1 MKEYYQI
8 HELAK
13 LFDLCPDTLRYY
25 EEKGLLHPVRGENR
39 YRRYGIQD
47 VCTLNIIRS
56 LRELD
61 LPTGEIRGYLER
73 RCVGE
78 TLTLLEQE
86 AQLLRRRIAGLE
98 AVLHQAEE
106 RRCRLEEYSQVADG
120 RVEIIREP
128 ARPCVCLEKDII
140 LEGEVDFQLKRLE
153 QRHQDYIQ
161 VIGSQ
166 CMGAT
171 VDEASLRQGI
181 YNHFSR
187 VFFLTTPGLPFDD
200 ILPEGEYA
208 RLYYRG
214 GYTRLEEH
222 WATLLAGIAAAGR
235 QAVGPPLELYRID
248 AHDTNLE
255 AEYVTELQ
263 VQVTGGSAV

>member
-25 EEKGLLHPVRGENR
+25 EEKGLLHPTRGENR
-39 YRRYGIQD
+39 YRLYGIQD
-47 VCTLNIIRS
+47 VCTLNIIRA

-73 RCVGE
+73 RSVGE
-78 TLTLLEQE
+78 TLELLGREE
-86 AQLLRRRIAGLE
+86 ELLRRRIAELE
-98 AVLHQAEE
+98 RSCAQAEE
-106 RRCRLEEYSQVADG
+106 RRRRLEHYS
-120 RVEIIREP
+120 RVTAGTVKIQREGE
-128 ARPCVCLEKDII
+128 RPYVYLEKDFI
-140 LEGEVDFQLKRLE
+140 LEKEVDFQLKRLE

-166 CMGAT
+166 CMGAAL
-171 VDEASLRQGI
+171 EEESLKKGI

-187 VFFLTTPGLPFDD
+187 VFFLTQPGLPFDD
-200 ILPEGEYA
+200 VLPEGEYA

-214 GYTRLEEH
+214 AYDRLEEH
-222 WATLLAGIAAAGR
+222 MATLMCGVKTAGYR
-235 QAVGPPLELYRID
+235 PVGAPLELYRID
-248 AHDTNLE
+248 AHDTNRE
-255 AEYVTELQ
+255 EEYVTELQ
-263 VQVTGGSAV
+263 VPVTPAV

>member
-1 MKEYYQI
+1 MKEFYQI

-39 YRRYGIQD
+39 YRLYGIQD

-61 LPTGEIRGYLER
+61 LPTREIGSYLER
-73 RCVGE
+73 RSVGE
-78 TLTLLEQE
+78 TLELLDREE
-86 AQLLRRRIAGLE
+86 ELLKRRMAELE
-98 AVLHQAEE
+98 AARREAEE
-106 RRCRLEEYSQVADG
+106 RRRRLERYRAVEAD
-120 RVEIIREP
+120 RTELVEEP
-128 ARPCVCLEKDII
+128 ERPYVFLEKDFI
-140 LEGEVDFQLKRLE
+140 LEKEIDFQLKRLE

-166 CMGAT
+166 CMGAAM
-171 VDEASLRQGI
+171 DEESLKKGI

-187 VFFLTTPGLPFDD
+187 VFFLTREGLPFDD
-200 ILPEGEYA
+200 VLTAGEYA
-208 RLYYRG
+208 RRYYRG
-214 GYTRLEEH
+214 PYDRLEQH
-222 WATLLAGIAAAGR
+222 LKQLLADVERAGR
-235 QAVGPPLELYRID
+235 RPVGPPLELYRID

-263 VQVTGGSAV
+263 VRVAPAV

>member
-25 EEKGLLHPVRGENR
+25 AEKGLLHPTRGENR
-39 YRRYGIQD
+39 YRKYGIQD
-47 VCTLNIIRS
+47 ICTLNIIRA

-73 RCVGE
+73 RSVGE
-78 TLTLLEQE
+78 TLGLLDREE
-86 AQLLRRRIAGLE
+86 NLLRRRIAELE
-98 AVLHQAEE
+98 AACREAEE
-106 RRCRLEEYSQVADG
+106 RRLRLERYQ
-120 RVEIIREP
+120 RVEAGCVEIVEEP
-128 ARPCVCLEKDII
+128 ERPYVFLEKDFS
-140 LEGEVDFQLKRLE
+140 LEKEVDFQLKRLE

-166 CMGAT
+166 CMGAAL
-171 VDEASLRQGI
+171 DGESLKQGV

-187 VFFLTTPGLPFDD
+187 VFFLTRPGLPFDD
-200 ILPEGEYA
+200 VLPAGHYA

-214 GYTRLEEH
+214 AYDRLKGH
-222 WATLLAGIAAAGR
+222 LKVLMAGAAAAGYR
-235 QAVGPPLELYRID
+235 SAGTPLELYRID
-248 AHDTNLE
+248 AHDTNRE
-255 AEYVTELQ
+255 EEYVTELQ
-263 VQVTGGSAV
+263 VWVTAAV

>member
-25 EEKGLLHPVRGENR
+25 EEKGLLHPTRGENR

-47 VCTLNIIRS
+47 VCTLNIIRA

-73 RCVGE
+73 RSVGE
-78 TLTLLEQE
+78 TLALLDQE
-86 AQLLRRRIAGLE
+86 MELLGRRIAELE
-98 AVLHQAEE
+98 QARGEAEE
-106 RRCRLEEYSQVADG
+106 RRRRLEQYCQVQAG
-120 RVEIIREP
+120 QVEILEEP
-128 ARPCVCLEKDII
+128 ERPYVFLEQDFILEK
-140 LEGEVDFQLKRLE
+140 EVDFQLKRLE

-161 VIGSQ
+161 IIGSQ
-166 CMGAT
+166 CMGAAL
-171 VDEASLRQGI
+171 DGESLKKGV

-187 VFFLTTPGLPFDD
+187 VFFLTQPGLPFDD
-200 ILPEGEYA
+200 VLSAGTYA

-214 GYTRLEEH
+214 PYDRLEEH
-222 WATLLAGIAAAGR
+222 VNTLLEGIRAAGFR
-235 QAVGPPLELYRID
+235 PLGAPLELYRID
-248 AHDTNLE
+248 AHDTNRE
-255 AEYVTELQ
+255 EEYVTELQ
-263 VQVTGGSAV
+263 VRVEPAV

>member
-1 MKEYYQI
+1 MKEFYQI

-39 YRRYGIQD
+39 YRMYGIQD

-61 LPTGEIRGYLER
+61 LPTREIGAYLER
-73 RCVGE
+73 RSVGE
-78 TLTLLEQE
+78 TL
-86 AQLLRRRIAGLE
+86 QLLDREEELLDRRMAELEAARGEAEDRRR
-98 AVLHQAEE
+98 
-106 RRCRLEEYSQVADG
+106 RLERYRGVAAG
-120 RVEIIREP
+120 RTELVEEP
-128 ARPCVCLEKDII
+128 ERPYVFLEKDFI
-140 LEGEVDFQLKRLE
+140 LEKEIDFQLKRLE

-166 CMGAT
+166 CMGA
-171 VDEASLRQGI
+171 VMDEQSLARGI

-187 VFFLTTPGLPFDD
+187 VFFLTSPGLPYDD
-200 ILPEGEYA
+200 ELQAGEYA

-214 GYTRLEEH
+214 PYDRLQIHLEQ
-222 WATLLAGIAAAGR
+222 LMSGIAGLGR
-235 QAVGPPLELYRID
+235 RPAGPPLELYRID

-255 AEYVTELQ
+255 EEYVTELQ
-263 VQVTGGSAV
+263 VRLAP